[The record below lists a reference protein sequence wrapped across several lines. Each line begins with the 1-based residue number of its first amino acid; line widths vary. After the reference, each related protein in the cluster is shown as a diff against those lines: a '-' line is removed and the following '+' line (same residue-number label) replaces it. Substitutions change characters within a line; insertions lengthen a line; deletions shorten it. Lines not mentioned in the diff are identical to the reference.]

1 LPLAVGYRDV
11 RRGSAAPQRTP
22 DPGVKCMRTLHWLTK
37 EAALQTLIDPGIG
50 AGLFLSA
57 RSNQT
62 GRTVPQK
69 ALCVSRAIS
78 FAIHKDLV
86 VRVLGGF

>member
-1 LPLAVGYRDV
+1 MHAHFALAYEG
-11 RRGSAAPQRTP
+11 G
-22 DPGVKCMRTLHWLTK
+22 
-37 EAALQTLIDPGIG
+37 G

-62 GRTVPQK
+62 GRTMPQK
-69 ALCVSRAIS
+69 ALGVSRAIS

>member
-1 LPLAVGYRDV
+1 
-11 RRGSAAPQRTP
+11 
-22 DPGVKCMRTLHWLTK
+22 MRTLHWFTK

-50 AGLFLSA
+50 AGLFLSC

-62 GRTVPQK
+62 GPTVPQK
-69 ALCVSRAIS
+69 ALGVSRAIY

>member
-1 LPLAVGYRDV
+1 MHAHFALAYEGGGTSD
-11 RRGSAAPQRTP
+11 S
-22 DPGVKCMRTLHWLTK
+22 
-37 EAALQTLIDPGIG
+37 DPGIG
-50 AGLFLSA
+50 ARLFLSA

-62 GRTVPQK
+62 GPTVPQK
-69 ALCVSRAIS
+69 ALGVSRAIS